1 MFSEAPVAIIDI
13 GSNSV
18 RLVVYSG
25 ATRIPSVIF
34 NEKVLAGLGRGV
46 GETGAIAPAAEA
58 RALAALERF
67 ALLVAQMN
75 VVRVRTVATAAVRE
89 ASNGADFLKQVRRLG
104 FEPRILSGEEEGKR
118 AGQGVLSAIPDADGI
133 VGDLGGGSLELVEV
147 ADGRVL
153 RSASLPLGVLRLDAL
168 AEKGNF
174 AKRVAKAVAAVGFDA
189 ACAGRPFYM
198 VGGSWRALAR
208 LDMALADHP
217 LPVTHQHVLAVDR
230 PRGLHEALKAGKANA
245 LDLGSVSISR
255 FPTLP
260 NAALLL
266 EAVAAVLDPERLV
279 VSSFGIREGLLY
291 HELPRAERERDPLIV
306 AAREAGAGL
315 GRFAQHG
322 DLLDRWIAP
331 AFDDDPRCARLRLAA
346 CLLADIAWAA
356 HPDFRAERGIDM
368 ALHGNWVAIDA
379 PGRVM
384 LAQALFC
391 NFGGGRDLPYPAIAA
406 LCSEAELKL
415 ASAWG
420 FAMRLA
426 QRLSGGVA
434 EGLEHSR
441 LRRDDDTL
449 RLDVDADQA
458 ALVGEIV
465 ERRMKS
471 LAAALGLK
479 TVIRK
484 LGLSLV

>member
-1 MFSEAPVAIIDI
+1 MFAEQPVAIIDI

-34 NEKVLAGLGRGV
+34 NEKVLAGLGKGV
-46 GETGAIAPAAEA
+46 GETGAIDPAAES

-67 ALLVAQMN
+67 ALLVRQMK
-75 VVRVRTVATAAVRE
+75 VVRTRTVATAAVRE
-89 ASNGADFLKQVRRLG
+89 ASNGAAFLARVRKLG
-104 FEPRILSGEEEGKR
+104 LEPRILSGEEEGKR

-147 ADGRVL
+147 GGGQVL

-168 AEKGNF
+168 AGKGNF
-174 AKRVAKAVAAVGFDA
+174 ARRVARAVEAAGFARSCD
-189 ACAGRPFYM
+189 GRPFYM

-208 LDMALADHP
+208 LDMALTNHP
-217 LPVTHQHVLAVDR
+217 LPITHQHIMETSR
-230 PRGLHEALKAGKANA
+230 PAQLRAALLDKGEIP
-245 LDLGSVSISR
+245 DLGSVSVSR
-255 FPTLP
+255 IPTLP
-260 NAALLL
+260 NAAMLLD
-266 EAVAAVLDPERLV
+266 ALV
-279 VSSFGIREGLLY
+279 GALKPGGLIVSAFGIREGLLL
-291 HELPRAERERDPLIV
+291 HELPRAERLLDPLIV

-322 DLLDRWIAP
+322 DLLDAWLAP
-331 AFDDDPRCARLRLAA
+331 AFDDDPRCARLRLAS
-346 CLLADIAWAA
+346 CLLSDIGWAA

-391 NFGGGRDLPYPAIAA
+391 NFGGGRDLPYPRIAA
-406 LCSEAELKL
+406 LATPAELKR
-415 ASAWG
+415 ATAWG
-420 FAMRLA
+420 YAMRLG

-434 EGLEHSR
+434 SGLKHSR
-441 LRRDDDTL
+441 LVRDGETL
-449 RLDVDADQA
+449 RLEVDEA
-458 ALVGEIV
+458 ARPLVGEIV
-465 ERRMKS
+465 GRRMKS
-471 LAAALGLK
+471 LAGALGLK
-479 TVIRK
+479 AVF
-484 LGLSLV
+484 

>member
-1 MFSEAPVAIIDI
+1 MFAEEPVAIIDI

-25 ATRIPSVIF
+25 EKRIPSVIF
-34 NEKVLAGLGRGV
+34 NEKVLAGLGREV
-46 GETGAIAPAAEA
+46 GEIGEAAQA
-58 RALAALERF
+58 RALAALDRF
-67 ALLVAQMN
+67 RLLIRQLN
-75 VVRVRTVATAAVRE
+75 VVRTRVVATAAVRE
-89 ASNGADFLKQVRRLG
+89 ASNGAAFLARVRKLG
-104 FEPRILSGEEEGKR
+104 FAPRILSGEEEGKR

-147 ADGRVL
+147 SRGRVG

-168 AEKGNF
+168 AEKGEASF
-174 AKRVAKAVAAVGFDA
+174 ARKVAKAVAGAGFEGA
-189 ACAGRPFYM
+189 AAGRPFYM

-208 LDMALADHP
+208 LEMAITDHP
-217 LPVTHQHVLAVDR
+217 LPITHQHDMPVDR
-230 PRGLHEALKAGKANA
+230 PADLKEALARLAKSAARDIPA
-245 LDLGSVSISR
+245 LSLSR

-260 NAALLL
+260 NANLLL
-266 EAVAAVLDPERLV
+266 EALVAALAPGRLI
-279 VSSFGIREGLLY
+279 VSAFGIREGLLY
-291 HELPRAERERDPLIV
+291 HELPRELRALDPLIE

-315 GRFAQHG
+315 GRFEQHG
-322 DLLDRWIAP
+322 DMLDAWLAP
-331 AFDDDPRCARLRLAA
+331 AFDDGPKMARLRLAA

-406 LCSEAELKL
+406 LCSPEKL
-415 ASAWG
+415 RRAANWG
-420 FAMRLA
+420 LAMRLG

-434 EGLEHSR
+434 ECLRKSR
-441 LRRDDDTL
+441 LSRDGEAL
-449 RLDVDADQA
+449 RLQIGKKDA
-458 ALVGEIV
+458 ALLGEAV
-465 ERRMKS
+465 ERRLKV
-471 LAAALGLK
+471 LAAELGLRPEM
-479 TVIRK
+479 TA
-484 LGLSLV
+484 S